1 MIEEKGTMGKAMRG
15 KERTRK
21 EGRKGEKRNEDQGF
35 ECIRSFG
42 LEENISVFYMGI
54 YFHVGVGK

>member
-21 EGRKGEKRNEDQGF
+21 EGRKGEKRNEYQGF
-35 ECIRSFG
+35 ECINQIVRFG
-42 LEENISVFYMGI
+42 RKY
-54 YFHVGVGK
+54 